1 MSQLR
6 VVKRK
11 VTGFFKK
18 DDIPKIRQTILVLHK
33 VMVRSSMLVRAL
45 YLSKLSKTEV
55 LKIDEELFRTACN
68 VVCGDKL
75 SKRVKDP
82 VKIDNYIQLK
92 NVYIDI
98 YGDTKYVNNHDL
110 SFSQIRNYS
119 VRNLMTAYENNIT
132 MRFLKYP
139 KRYIIC
145 DLLSK
150 GVSSQIARNTAW
162 RVTEYF
168 YNDKQI
174 NVSEDE
180 KTSYAFLFPTNN
192 SNPKPRCYDIEANP
206 WNYLEKMVRIN
217 QMLQTDFLNVEEK
230 YRKLL
235 NPLPFHSSNI
245 PLHIRLDTPAISQ
258 LLITDVKDFVKFCN
272 ITFPRDVI
280 NIKNKE
286 GLSASFNKV
295 FNREPKDENE
305 DKKYKNTFW
314 DYLTNVTSCKQLK
327 DFTKTEWSFDNS
339 ILTDGVSISLQICR
353 QTNQEVKN
361 TNHEVTITNKT
372 KLLSCDPGKHDIVFL
387 TDGIKT
393 LRYTRGE
400 RARET
405 YQTSRTKNTLKQRK
419 KEGIEE
425 FETEVLSSVCKK
437 SCNYET
443 FKEYMQLREAK
454 IEDTTKCYEKPL
466 FRQFKYLFYVKKK
479 SSEDKFANKIFETF
493 ADSNFEEKKNT
504 LPVMKTFARRQVTLR
519 KDFLIGWGDW
529 GKNPNALKGIESTSG
544 IGFRRSME
552 RYYKTTTIKEYHTS
566 KTCPCCGEVSLE
578 NPTIGKKQLSK
589 HHLLRCKNEE
599 CYSRWW
605 NRNVVGSY
613 NIYYNMLI
621 ELKMID
627 VNENSSLET

>member
-1 MSQLR
+1 MSQLK
-6 VVKRK
+6 VIKRK

-18 DDIPKIRQTILVLHK
+18 DDIPKIRQTILMLHK

-45 YLSKLSKTEV
+45 YLNNLSKNEV
-55 LKIDEELFRTACN
+55 LKVDEELFRTACN

-75 SKRVKDP
+75 SKKVKDP
-82 VKIDNYIQLK
+82 IKINNYIQLK
-92 NVYIDI
+92 DVYLDI
-98 YGDTKYVNNHDL
+98 YGDNKYVNSYDL

-132 MRFLKYP
+132 MKFLKYP
-139 KRYIIC
+139 KRYIVC
-145 DLLSK
+145 DSLSK
-150 GVSSQIARNTAW
+150 GLSLQIAKHTAW

-168 YNDKQI
+168 YNDKQN
-174 NVSEDE
+174 NVTEDE
-180 KTSYAFLFPTNN
+180 KDTYAFLFPTNN

-245 PLHIRLDTPAISQ
+245 PLHIRLDTPAIAQ
-258 LLITDVKDFVKFCN
+258 LLIKDVKDFVKFCN

-286 GLSASFNKV
+286 GLSASFKKV

-305 DKKYKNTFW
+305 HKKYKNTFW
-314 DYLTNVTSCKQLK
+314 DYLTNVKSCKQLK
-327 DFTKTEWSFDNS
+327 DFEKTEWSFDNS
-339 ILTDGVSISLQICR
+339 ILTDGVSLSLQICKR
-353 QTNQEVKN
+353 TTQETKN
-361 TNHEVTITNKT
+361 TSHEVIITDKT

-393 LRYTRGE
+393 LRYTKGE
-400 RARET
+400 RARDT
-405 YQTSRTKNTLKQRK
+405 YQKSRTKYTLKQRK
-419 KEGIEE
+419 QEGIEE

-437 SCNYET
+437 SCSYET
-443 FKEYMQLREAK
+443 FKEYIQLREAK
-454 IEDTTKCYEKPL
+454 IEETTKCYEKPM

-493 ADSNFEEKKNT
+493 KDSNYKEKNNT
-504 LPVMKTFARRQVTLR
+504 LPAMKTFARRHATSK

-529 GKNPNALKGIESTSG
+529 GKNPNSLKGIESTPG

-552 RYYKTTTIKEYHTS
+552 RYYKTTTIKEHYTS
-566 KTCPCCGEVSLE
+566 KTCPCCGQVSLE
-578 NPTIGKKQLSK
+578 NPIIGKKQLSK
-589 HHLLRCKNEE
+589 HHLLRCRNEE

-613 NIYYNMLI
+613 NIYYNMLV

-627 VNENSSLET
+627 ENEHSSHET

>member
-1 MSQLR
+1 MSQLK
-6 VVKRK
+6 VIKRK

-18 DDIPKIRQTILVLHK
+18 DDIPKLRQTVLVLHK
-33 VMVRSSMLVRAL
+33 VMIRSSMLVRAL
-45 YLSKLSKTEV
+45 YLNKLSKNEIF
-55 LKIDEELFRTACN
+55 KIDEELFRTACN

-82 VKIDNYIQLK
+82 IKVNNYLQLK

-98 YGDTKYVNNHDL
+98 YGDAKYVNSRDL

-139 KRYIIC
+139 KRYIVC

-150 GVSSQIARNTAW
+150 GLSLHIAKHTAW

-168 YNDKQI
+168 YNDKQN
-174 NVSEDE
+174 NVTEDE
-180 KTSYAFLFPTNN
+180 KNTYAFLFPTNN

-245 PLHIRLDTPAISQ
+245 PLNIRLDTPAIAQ
-258 LLITDVKDFVKFCN
+258 LLIKDVKDFVRFCN

-280 NIKNKE
+280 NIKTKE
-286 GLSASFNKV
+286 GLSASFKKV
-295 FNREPKDENE
+295 FNREPKDEYE
-305 DKKYKNTFW
+305 DKKYKDTFW
-314 DYLTNVTSCKQLK
+314 DYLTNVKSCKQLK
-327 DFTKTEWSFDNS
+327 DFSKTEWCFDNS
-339 ILTDGVSISLQICR
+339 ILTDGVSLSLQVCR
-353 QTNQEVKN
+353 QTTQDTKI
-361 TNHEVTITNKT
+361 TNHEVSINDKT

-393 LRYTRGE
+393 LRYTKGE
-400 RARET
+400 RARDT
-405 YQTSRTKNTLKQRK
+405 YQNSRTKNTLKQRK

-437 SCNYET
+437 SCSYEI
-443 FKEYMQLREAK
+443 FKEYMQLRETK
-454 IEDTTKCYEKPL
+454 IEETTKCYEKAM
-466 FRQFKYLFYVKKK
+466 FRQFKYFFYVKKK
-479 SSEDKFANKIFETF
+479 SSEDKFANKIFENF
-493 ADSNFEEKKNT
+493 KDSNYEEKNNT
-504 LPVMKTFARRQVTLR
+504 LPVMKQFARRQATSK

-529 GKNPNALKGIESTSG
+529 GKNPNSLKGIESTPG

-552 RYYKTTTIKEYHTS
+552 RYYKTTTIKEHYTS
-566 KTCPCCGEVSLE
+566 KTCPCCGQATLE
-578 NPTIGKKQLSK
+578 NPIVGKKQLSK
-589 HHLLRCKNEE
+589 HHLLRCRNEE

-613 NIYYNMLI
+613 NIYYNMLV
-621 ELKMID
+621 ELKNVD
-627 VNENSSLET
+627 ENETLSLET